1 MGGHPKPPYTH
12 ERMSVLEEILAA
24 KRAELALL
32 QESEARGTLR
42 RAALDAPPARDF
54 ASALRRADG
63 RLAVV
68 AEIKRRS
75 PSKGDL
81 APGLDPAVVAKAYET
96 SGAAALSVLTD
107 RPFFGG
113 SVDDLQ
119 GARAAVEIPALRKDF
134 SIDETQVYESRAI
147 GADAVLLIVA
157 ALTDDGL
164 LTGLRELAEE
174 IGIVALVEAHDDVEL
189 DRALAAGATVVGVN
203 ARDLAPLFP
212 MGLIAQEVS
221 TDQWI
226 DIPGEV
232 LDILRLWR
240 PTPLVRAERLEAALG
255 TPARIYYKDESI
267 SPAGS
272 HKPNTAVVQAFY
284 NKAEGVQRLTTE
296 TGAGQWG
303 SALAYACAQFG
314 IDCKVYMVRASYDQK
329 PYRKILM
336 ETWGGEV
343 VPSPVDQPD
352 HPGSLGL
359 AISDAVRDAA
369 SRDDS
374 HYSLGSVLNHVL
386 LHQTVIGLEA
396 KEQLALAG
404 DARPDVVVGC
414 CGGGSNLSGIALPF
428 VPDEDVRLVA
438 AEPSSC
444 PTLTEGAFDYD
455 FGDTAGMT
463 PLLAMYT
470 LGHEFVPPPIH
481 AGGLR
486 YHGDAPI
493 VSSLVRS
500 GRMEAVAYPQGK
512 TFEASIQFAN
522 AEGKIPA
529 PETGHAIR
537 AVIDEALAA
546 KETGEER
553 VIRLNFSGHGLLD
566 LSAYDDYLHGRLID
580 A

>member
-1 MGGHPKPPYTH
+1 VTRFVLSEQQIPTAWFNVLPVLPEPLQPPLHPAT
-12 ERMSVLEEILAA
+12 
-24 KRAELALL
+24 
-32 QESEARGTLR
+32 
-42 RAALDAPPARDF
+42 
-54 ASALRRADG
+54 
-63 RLAVV
+63 
-68 AEIKRRS
+68 
-75 PSKGDL
+75 
-81 APGLDPAVVAKAYET
+81 
-96 SGAAALSVLTD
+96 
-107 RPFFGG
+107 
-113 SVDDLQ
+113 
-119 GARAAVEIPALRKDF
+119 
-134 SIDETQVYESRAI
+134 
-147 GADAVLLIVA
+147 
-157 ALTDDGL
+157 
-164 LTGLRELAEE
+164 REP
-174 IGIVALVEAHDDVEL
+174 
-189 DRALAAGATVVGVN
+189 VGPD
-203 ARDLAPLFP
+203 DLAPLFP
-212 MGLIAQEVS
+212 MALIGQEVS

-232 LDILRLWR
+232 LDVLRTWR
-240 PTPLVRAERLEAALG
+240 PTPLVRAERLEAVLG
-255 TPARIYYKDESI
+255 TTARIYYKDESI

-272 HKPNTAVVQAFY
+272 HKPNTAAAQAFY
-284 NKAEGVQRLTTE
+284 NHADGARRLTTE

-303 SALAYACAQFG
+303 SALAFACAQF
-314 IDCKVYMVRASYDQK
+314 DLECKVYMVRASYNQK

-336 ETWGGEV
+336 EVWGAEV

-369 SRDDS
+369 GRDDT

-386 LHQTVIGLEA
+386 LHQTIIGLEA

-404 DARPDVVVGC
+404 DPTPDVVIGC

-428 VPDEDVRLVA
+428 VPDERVRLVA

-444 PTLTEGAFDYD
+444 PTLTEGVFDYD

-512 TFEASIQFAN
+512 TFEAAMQFAN
-522 AEGKIPA
+522 AEGKVPA

-537 AVIDEALAA
+537 AVVDEALAA
-546 KETGEER
+546 KESGEER
-553 VIRLNFSGHGLLD
+553 VILFNYSGHGLLD
-566 LSAYDDYLHGRLID
+566 LSAYDDYLNTRLVD

>member
-1 MGGHPKPPYTH
+1 VTRIVLSEEQIPTAWFNVLPVMPEPLQPPLHPAT
-12 ERMSVLEEILAA
+12 
-24 KRAELALL
+24 
-32 QESEARGTLR
+32 
-42 RAALDAPPARDF
+42 
-54 ASALRRADG
+54 
-63 RLAVV
+63 
-68 AEIKRRS
+68 
-75 PSKGDL
+75 
-81 APGLDPAVVAKAYET
+81 
-96 SGAAALSVLTD
+96 
-107 RPFFGG
+107 
-113 SVDDLQ
+113 
-119 GARAAVEIPALRKDF
+119 
-134 SIDETQVYESRAI
+134 
-147 GADAVLLIVA
+147 
-157 ALTDDGL
+157 
-164 LTGLRELAEE
+164 REP
-174 IGIVALVEAHDDVEL
+174 
-189 DRALAAGATVVGVN
+189 VGPD
-203 ARDLAPLFP
+203 DLAPLFP

-272 HKPNTAVVQAFY
+272 HKPNTAVAQAFY

-314 IDCKVYMVRASYDQK
+314 IDSKVYMVRASYDQK
-329 PYRKILM
+329 PYRKVLM
-336 ETWGGEV
+336 ETWGSEV

-369 SRDDS
+369 GRDDT

-404 DARPDVVVGC
+404 DARPDVVIGC

-428 VPDEDVRLVA
+428 VPDDEVRLVA

-444 PTLTEGAFDYD
+444 PTLTEGVFDYD

-522 AEGKIPA
+522 AEGKLPA

-553 VIRLNFSGHGLLD
+553 VILFNFSGHGLLD